1 MGEKKVAYRIF
12 MKSLKKTTWETLGVD
27 GSGNIEIDLG

>member
-12 MKSLKKTTWETLGVD
+12 MKSLQEKLLGRQVLM
-27 GSGNIEIDLG
+27 GVEILK